1 MIDTANPDAP
11 RYPALTAR
19 DQDEAGFGLTP
30 SQTVGPYVHIGLE
43 PDWTTAGTL
52 VEPGSP
58 GHVRVTITVLDGE
71 GTPIADAMVET
82 WQADGDGRYVTD
94 VPLVGGTGF
103 TGLSRVFADE
113 TGTVT
118 IDTVKPGGVDDDE
131 AGRLAPHLA
140 VGVFA
145 RGILKRLVTR
155 MYFPEDAAA
164 HAEDPVLA
172 LLPEER
178 RGLLIAE
185 RTGEGAY
192 RFTVQIQDTPDRP
205 ETPFFDL

>member
-11 RYPALTAR
+11 RYPALTGR
-19 DQDEAGFGLTP
+19 DQDEVAFGLTP

-43 PDWTTAGTL
+43 PDWTTSGTL
-52 VEPGSP
+52 AEPGTD
-58 GHVRVTITVLDGE
+58 GHVRVRITVVDGE
-71 GTPIADAMVET
+71 DTPVADAMIET
-82 WQADGDGRYVTD
+82 WQADQAGRFADD

-103 TGLSRVFADE
+103 TGLARVFADE

-118 IDTVKPGGVDDDE
+118 IDTVRPGAIADG
-131 AGRLAPHLA
+131 AATQAPHLQ

-155 MYFPEDAAA
+155 LYFPEDAQA
-164 HAEDPVLA
+164 HAADPVLA

-178 RGLLIAE
+178 RGLLVAE
-185 RTGEGAY
+185 ADAEGY
-192 RFTVQIQDTPDRP
+192 HLTVQLQDSPSRP

>member
-19 DQDEAGFGLTP
+19 DQDEAGLGLTP

-43 PDWTTAGTL
+43 PDWTTSGTL
-52 VEPGSP
+52 AEPGSA
-58 GHVRVTITVLDGE
+58 GHVRVSITVLDGE
-71 GTPIADAMVET
+71 GTPVADAMIET
-82 WQADGDGRYVTD
+82 WQADADGRFVSD
-94 VPLVGGTGF
+94 VPLVGATGF
-103 TGLSRVFADE
+103 TGLARVFADE

-118 IDTVKPGGVDDDE
+118 IDTVRPGAIDDGEGGVQ
-131 AGRLAPHLA
+131 APHLQ

-155 MYFPEDAAA
+155 LYFPEDTAA
-164 HAEDPVLA
+164 HAADPVLA
-172 LLPEER
+172 LLPEDR
-178 RGLLIAE
+178 RGLLVAE
-185 RTGEGAY
+185 AGDDGY
-192 RFTVQIQDTPDRP
+192 RLTVQLQDSPSRP